1 MPTSGVQ
8 GGKGAF
14 CALNFAR
21 GAFHARH
28 VHLGG
33 SMSFLRDISCEHIMD
48 SLADG
53 VFTVDL
59 DWSITFFNRAASAI
73 TGVPRAEALGRK
85 CWEVFRSSICD
96 GACALKAALA
106 AGESRSNRSLFF
118 VKPDGSKVPISISAA
133 PLRDR
138 RGKIMGGVETFR
150 DLSALTLMQK
160 RLDGLYRVEDILSK
174 SPVFQRTLG
183 ILPQIAASGSTVLI
197 LGESGTGKELV
208 ARAIHNLSP
217 RSGEPFVALNC
228 GALPENL
235 LESELFGHKAG
246 AFTDARRDKP
256 GRFQAADGGTLF
268 LDEIGDMPLP
278 LQVKI
283 LRALQERVIEPLGAV
298 AGVPVN
304 VRIIAATNRDL
315 EDMVARQSFR
325 SDLYYRLNV
334 VRLALPSLRERPED
348 IPLLAKHFV
357 DRQNAQHGKDI
368 QGLAPEVL
376 QRLMRHGFPGNVRE
390 LENIIEYAFILCP
403 SGLIR
408 LEHLPE
414 SLAPQAQSVAAPPF
428 CGTLD
433 EIKCRAVAATLAR
446 NEGRVMAACREL
458 GVSKDTLRR
467 ILNKGGPAPHG

>member
-1 MPTSGVQ
+1 M
-8 GGKGAF
+8 
-14 CALNFAR
+14 N
-21 GAFHARH
+21 
-28 VHLGG
+28 
-33 SMSFLRDISCEHIMD
+33 FLRNISCEHIMD

-59 DWSITFFNRAASAI
+59 DWNITFFNRAASAI
-73 TGVPRAEALGRK
+73 TKVPRGEALGRK

-118 VKPDGSKVPISISAA
+118 VRPDGAKVPISISAA

-138 RGKIMGGVETFR
+138 SGHVVGGVETFR
-150 DLSALTLMQK
+150 DLSALTLMK
-160 RLDGLYRVEDILSK
+160 KKLDALYNVEDIVSK
-174 SPVFQRTLG
+174 SPAFQRTLS
-183 ILPQIAASGSTVLI
+183 ILPQIAASGSTVLV

-208 ARAIHNLSP
+208 ARALHNLSP
-217 RSGEPFVALNC
+217 RAGKPFVAVNC

-246 AFTDARRDKP
+246 AFTDAKKDKP
-256 GRFQAADGGTLF
+256 GRFQTADGGTLF

-283 LRALQERVIEPLGAV
+283 LRALQEKVIEPLGAV
-298 AGVPVN
+298 SGVPVN
-304 VRIIAATNRDL
+304 VRVIAATNRDL
-315 EDMVARQSFR
+315 EDMVARQTFR

-334 VRLALPSLRERPED
+334 VRLALPPLRQRPED
-348 IPLLAKHFV
+348 IPLLAQHFV
-357 DRQNAQHGKDI
+357 ARQNALTGKDI

-376 QRLMRHGFPGNVRE
+376 QLLMRHLFPGNVRE

-403 SGLIR
+403 GGLIKP
-408 LEHLPE
+408 EHLPE
-414 SLAPQAQSVAAPPF
+414 NLAPGQEADQLRPL
-428 CGTLD
+428 CGTLA
-433 EIKCRAVAATLAR
+433 EIKRRAAAEALAR
-446 NEGRVMAACREL
+446 NNGRTMAACREL

-467 ILNKGGPAPHG
+467 ILNQSNTRD